1 MHRLGG
7 IAAIVSFLYWAPA
20 GADAPIYAVT
30 FGARF
35 EPGNASADAYIE
47 VRQPVQRLQQVRMRA
62 PGARYRDFAADGVLR
77 HDNGRV
83 IWNPPADGGRL
94 SYRVFID
101 NRRNE
106 KGFDAMVAEDFAL
119 LRGEDLFPP
128 AAISQMDGA
137 ESVSR
142 MVLDLPE
149 DWRVLTAWPQ
159 DDAGGWQIRNPN
171 RKFDRPTGWL
181 GTGRLGIRRERVA
194 GIQVA
199 VGGPLRQGV
208 QRVSMLAL
216 MRWTLPSLVE
226 LIPGEPPARLALL
239 SAGDPMWRGG
249 LSGPKSLYIHAERP
263 LISEDGTS
271 TLLHELVHVLLPVA
285 AADDQDWIDE
295 GLAEYLTLRILRDTD
310 TISARRYT
318 RSIGRFRQRSAGVSL
333 AGAAATGAQ
342 TARAVVLFHD
352 LDRELLAASDGQR
365 GMLELASALSAA
377 PGPLDLATLTELARK
392 IGGPGDYASLAA
404 AAAPQQ

>member
-20 GADAPIYAVT
+20 GADAPTYAVT

-101 NRRNE
+101 KRRNE

-142 MVLDLPE
+142 
-149 DWRVLTAWPQ
+149 
-159 DDAGGWQIRNPN
+159 
-171 RKFDRPTGWL
+171 L
-181 GTGRLGIRRERVA
+181 GHRALE
-194 GIQVA
+194 
-199 VGGPLRQGV
+199 QG
-208 QRVSMLAL
+208 S
-216 MRWTLPSLVE
+216 
-226 LIPGEPPARLALL
+226 
-239 SAGDPMWRGG
+239 
-249 LSGPKSLYIHAERP
+249 
-263 LISEDGTS
+263 
-271 TLLHELVHVLLPVA
+271 A
-285 AADDQDWIDE
+285 AAVE
-295 GLAEYLTLRILRDTD
+295 RMPHSRIGTC
-310 TISARRYT
+310 
-318 RSIGRFRQRSAGVSL
+318 
-333 AGAAATGAQ
+333 
-342 TARAVVLFHD
+342 
-352 LDRELLAASDGQR
+352 
-365 GMLELASALSAA
+365 
-377 PGPLDLATLTELARK
+377 PLKPTVGKRK
-392 IGGPGDYASLAA
+392 L
-404 AAAPQQ
+404 PQHW